1 MKKFSFTINGLDYDV
16 DIINVDDNTAEV
28 EVNGYT
34 YHVEFDRTLD
44 TTKTPKL
51 VRPESIPSTDI
62 TKTEQKTASPA
73 SQRRPGFIKSPL
85 PGIVRDI
92 FVKVG
97 DYVKVGDKILI
108 LEAMKMEN
116 LINSDKEGTIVAI
129 NSAKG
134 DSVMEG
140 ETLIVIGE

>member
-28 EVNGYT
+28 EVNGYK
-34 YHVEFDRTLD
+34 YYVEFDRTVQ

-51 VRPESIPSTDI
+51 VRSESIPSTDI
-62 TKTEQKTASPA
+62 TPTEQKTSSPG

-85 PGIVRDI
+85 PGTVREI

-97 DYVKVGDKILI
+97 DTINVGDKLLI

-116 LINSDKEGTIVAI
+116 IINSDKAGKVVAI
-129 NSAKG
+129 NSEKG
-134 DSVMEG
+134 VSVMEG

>member
-1 MKKFSFTINGLDYDV
+1 MRKFSFTINGLDYDI
-16 DIINVDDNTAEV
+16 DIISVDDNMAEV
-28 EVNGYT
+28 EVNGYK
-34 YHVEFDRTLD
+34 YQVEFDRTVQ

-51 VRPESIPSTDI
+51 VRSEPIPSTDI
-62 TKTEQKTASPA
+62 TKTEQKTSSPG

-85 PGIVRDI
+85 PGIVREI
-92 FVKVG
+92 FVNVG
-97 DYVKVGDKILI
+97 DEVKIGDKILI

-116 LINSDKEGTIVAI
+116 IINSDKEGKIVAI
-129 NSAKG
+129 NTQNG